1 MNERLDLPKGKTYK
15 IQDPSLIPLRFYFHG
30 KGNKEVGTLFEKD
43 SKLHFEGDVEESA
56 EIFFEQVK
64 SIADNYI
71 RRQKIKAEELLK
83 HIDLNFLPKKNDI
96 RIEIEKYL
104 KRYYTLNKDFL
115 RSKNY
120 EIKHYLE

>member
-1 MNERLDLPKGKTYK
+1 MNEKLDISEENTKIYRLQDLSLL
-15 IQDPSLIPLRFYFHG
+15 PSRFYFHG
-30 KGNKEVGTLFEKD
+30 KGNKRIGTLFERD

-56 EIFFEQVK
+56 EIFFEQVR

-83 HIDLNFLPKKNDI
+83 SIDLNFLPKKNDV

-104 KRYYTLNKDFL
+104 KEQN
-115 RSKNY
+115 
-120 EIKHYLE
+120 I